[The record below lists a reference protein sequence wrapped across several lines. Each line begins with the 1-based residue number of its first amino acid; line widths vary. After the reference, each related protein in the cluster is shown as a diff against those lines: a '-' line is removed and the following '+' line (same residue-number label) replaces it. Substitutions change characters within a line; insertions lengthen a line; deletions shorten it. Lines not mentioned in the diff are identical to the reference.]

1 MVLHGHGKRFRLVVV
16 FPATSNRPAQVGECW
31 SRRYRCTACGAVT
44 VVLPDGVMPRFL
56 YSAAAIVL
64 AWLLV
69 TPAPVGAGLDD
80 ATAYDRQG
88 MLQRLRWPDRADYRW
103 RSLDR
108 WARQIGPWWP
118 HRLARTAQ
126 ALVTEL
132 VAEVG
137 TDDHAVL
144 GRALA
149 SHVRWV
155 PAM

>member
-1 MVLHGHGKRFRLVVV
+1 MLHGHGVRHRSVVV
-16 FPATSNRPAQVGECW
+16 PPATADQTAVVGECW
-31 SRRYRCTACGAVT
+31 SRRYRCTACGAIT
-44 VVLPDGVMPRFL
+44 LVLPDGVMPRFL

-64 AWLLV
+64 AWLL
-69 TPAPVGAGLDD
+69 TAPRPDGHSLDD

-88 MLQRLRWPDRADYRW
+88 LLKRLRWHRRDDFRW

-108 WARQIGPWWP
+108 WSRQIGAWWP
-118 HRLARTAQ
+118 HRAARTAA

-137 TDDHAVL
+137 GDERAVL
-144 GRALA
+144 GRALG

>member
-1 MVLHGHGKRFRLVVV
+1 MVVV
-16 FPATSNRPAQVGECW
+16 APATSGRPAEVVESW
-31 SRRYRCTACGAVT
+31 SRRYRCTACGAIT

-56 YSAAAIVL
+56 YSAAAIVM

-69 TPAPVGAGLDD
+69 APAPVGAGLAD
-80 ATAYDRQG
+80 AAAYDRQG
-88 MLQRLRWPDRADYRW
+88 MLKRLRWPGRADYRW
-103 RSLDR
+103 RSLGR
-108 WARQIGPWWP
+108 WARQIVQWWP
-118 HRLARTAQ
+118 HRLATTAT

-137 TDDHAVL
+137 TEDHAVL

-149 SHVRWV
+149 SHARWV